1 VRWVG
6 NERGV
11 AGETCW
17 ATLNRDDF
25 VPGEADHVRLNTGD
39 RPGTHWLPAECDVSI
54 RPGWFYHAAEDE
66 RVKSPDQLVDLYF
79 KSVGRGASFLLN
91 LPPDRRGQIHP
102 TDTRNLIEF
111 RRRVE
116 TMFAHNLALGAS
128 SITGPMRG
136 RDGRFSPRNLVDSD
150 PETYWATDDRLTTP
164 EAILAFREPV
174 RFNVIGLRE
183 HLPLGQRV
191 AAFAV
196 DALVDGQWQEI
207 SRGTSIGARRLLRT
221 ADIETARVRLRI
233 TDAAV
238 CPAVSEM
245 GLWYEEREI

>member
-1 VRWVG
+1 VG
-6 NERGV
+6 NE
-11 AGETCW
+11 AGIAGDPCW
-17 ATLNRDDF
+17 HTLDRDRYAPGLADAATLNTGLRDG
-25 VPGEADHVRLNTGD
+25 P
-39 RPGTHWLPAECDVSI
+39 HWLPAECDVSI

-66 RVKSPDQLVDLYF
+66 RVKSPGQLVDLYF
-79 KSVGRGASFLLN
+79 QSVGRGASFLLN
-91 LPPDRRGQIHP
+91 LPPDRRGQIHRI
-102 TDTRNLIEF
+102 DARNLLEF

-116 TMFAHNLALGAS
+116 AIFAHNLALGAS
-128 SITGPMRG
+128 NITGPMRSA
-136 RDGRFSPRNLVDSD
+136 DDRFSPRNLVDSD
-150 PETYWATDDRLTTP
+150 PETYWATDDGLTTP
-164 EAILAFREPV
+164 KAIVEFREPV

-245 GLWYEEREI
+245 GVGYEEREI